1 MSFSKTIQFIALS
14 LILGIALT
22 CKSGSS
28 KGDDNDKTV
37 FGDCLDGK
45 ITVYGEAPIYT
56 SMDASEGKAKED
68 ACRTAVE
75 KCIGTQVAS
84 YSGVGNGQSVANEIF
99 AKANGMCRNG
109 QILDKT
115 QYDMDTIKMLRLT
128 VRYEVSQSEL
138 KNQIDQM
145 QKIAGNPKLMIL
157 IREEYNLAGQG
168 KRVESFSSRN
178 AIAAAALRD
187 FFVRKDY
194 SVIDSSGI
202 SLAGVNEEAA
212 AKNPDQFPEDIK
224 ERAAKAGADVL
235 VIGSLESN
243 PNATI
248 NLSDESMKLY
258 MKSYKATGNI
268 TLLALWGKSKVLG
281 EFNNPVGGAQ
291 TTDLAAAQMS
301 VKRFA
306 VGSGTDYV
314 KQPGGIA
321 KEINR
326 KLSDTW
332 SDLTRNNV
340 IVLNI
345 TGLDQKTAG
354 GFRDDLKQK
363 TGVKEINPITETD
376 TAQEWEVTYP
386 GRSFALADTI
396 SWNRENPKIFRSVLE
411 KGKKPSVTQVTR
423 GEIKIRF
430 D

>member
-1 MSFSKTIQFIALS
+1 MSFSKTLPIALLS
-14 LILGIALT
+14 CILGASLT

-28 KGDDNDKTV
+28 RGDDNDKTV

-99 AKANGMCRNG
+99 TKANGMCRNG
-109 QILDKT
+109 QILGKN

-202 SLAGVNEEAA
+202 SLAGINEEAA
-212 AKNPDQFPEDIK
+212 AKNPEQFPEDIK
-224 ERAAKAGADVL
+224 ERAAKAGADIL
-235 VIGSLESN
+235 VIGSLEAN

-326 KLSDTW
+326 KLSDIW

-345 TGLDQKTAG
+345 TGLDQKAAG
-354 GFRDDLKQK
+354 GFRDDLKIK
-363 TGVKEINPITETD
+363 TGVKEINPINETD
-376 TAQEWEVTYP
+376 NSQEWEVTYP

-396 SWNRENPKIFRSVLE
+396 SWNRENPKIFRSVAE
-411 KGKKPSVTQVTR
+411 NGKKPSVVSVTR